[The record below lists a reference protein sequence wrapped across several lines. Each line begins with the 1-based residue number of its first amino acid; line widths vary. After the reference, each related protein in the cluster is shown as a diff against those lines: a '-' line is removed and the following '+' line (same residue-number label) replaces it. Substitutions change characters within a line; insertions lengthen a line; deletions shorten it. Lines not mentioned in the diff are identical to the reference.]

1 MTDATDN
8 LSNPPANATNAGS
21 QVGQIDPTATGS
33 ATPSV
38 DPTAWFVA
46 VLYFLAQS
54 GVQIPAWVY
63 QAISIELQANAG
75 PSSSENHG
83 GVLNFLTENALS
95 NVLSSVPPGQ
105 RAASSNPGSLS
116 SLPDTLASSFLGTQS
131 QSSASPAVG
140 STTETGAGGA
150 NISATAGGA
159 KSQSQP
165 FVYTD
170 PLGLNAALSS
180 AQSYL
185 SQLTSNEALFNSWAA
200 LLSPPLAASQTL
212 LPTPDQNSVSNILAA
227 AANSS
232 TQNANAGAA

>member
-83 GVLNFLTENALS
+83 GVLNFLTENALFS
-95 NVLSSVPPGQ
+95 NVLSSAPPGQ
-105 RAASSNPGSLS
+105 PAASSNPGSLS
-116 SLPDTLASSFLGTQS
+116 SLPDTLASIFLGTQS
-131 QSSASPAVG
+131 QSSASPTAG
-140 STTETGAGGA
+140 STTGGGGGGA
-150 NISATAGGA
+150 NVSSAIDAG
-159 KSQSQP
+159 SPSQP